1 MARET
6 KLFHSKLRELD
17 KQYLLMRTRIS
28 LAQSK
33 RQERL
38 FEEIESLRDEIAENN
53 VMLKES
59 IAYSRSPAI
68 SKLSDAH
75 LDYCR
80 RMQELA
86 KDLPRYMGETNE
98 EKSEAAALYA
108 EYAMD
113 FATQADRFAL
123 LAALEAIYIQNDK
136 TEENP

>member
-33 RQERL
+33 RRERL

-80 RMQELA
+80 RMEKLA

>member
-75 LDYCR
+75 LDYCT
-80 RMQELA
+80 RMEELA
-86 KDLPRYMGETNE
+86 KDLPRYMGEANV
-98 EKSEAAALYA
+98 EKAEAAALYA

-113 FATQADRFAL
+113 FATQAYRFAL

-136 TEENP
+136 TEEDA